1 MEKDKNKISIVKR
14 DKKNWFNLERRSKFL
29 SVNPNHRYFT
39 SQIKGITESF
49 LNNNKEYLLKNDPAL
64 LYSMRGKPVPKKYQN
79 FKADLQGKDVVN
91 ETVIKESKNLNQSE
105 QRDEL
110 DCYQEQMKK
119 KKEELVFKRS
129 QKNVAPPKVFF
140 THCRRDPHRG
150 MGWVN
155 AYEPINKG
163 KLGYAQSWKYQK
175 EIKYRYYD

>member
-1 MEKDKNKISIVKR
+1 MEKDKNKISVVKR
-14 DKKNWFNLERRSKFL
+14 DKKNWFNLELRSKFL

-64 LYSMRGKPVPKKYQN
+64 LYSMCGKPVPKKYQN
-79 FKADLQGKDVVN
+79 FKADLKREDAVN

-105 QRDEL
+105 KVDEL
-110 DCYQEQMKK
+110 DCYQEEMKK
-119 KKEELVFKRS
+119 RKEELAFKRS
-129 QKNVAPPKVFF
+129 QKNVVRPKVFF
-140 THCRRDPHRG
+140 THCRKDSHRG

-155 AYEPINKG
+155 AYELINKA

-175 EIKYRYYD
+175 ERKYRYYD

>member
-1 MEKDKNKISIVKR
+1 MEKDKNKISVVKR

-39 SQIKGITESF
+39 YKIKEITESF

-79 FKADLQGKDVVN
+79 FKADLQGKDDVSEIVN
-91 ETVIKESKNLNQSE
+91 KESKNLNQSE
-105 QRDEL
+105 PRDEL
-110 DCYQEQMKK
+110 DCYQEEIKK
-119 KKEELVFKRS
+119 RKEDLIFKRS
-129 QKNVAPPKVFF
+129 QKNVVPPKVFF
-140 THCRRDPHRG
+140 THCRKDPHRG

-175 EIKYRYYD
+175 ERKHRYYD